1 MKLADVRQTK
11 IVKDFEKK
19 KGVFDMSVALAG
31 GPLVA
36 TMELYSDILSHP
48 KDVVYV
54 QTSGG
59 SLGHFAV
66 KIVGY
71 KEVNGV
77 AYWIVMLPFD
87 AQIGHEGIVWVRA
100 GLNIGN
106 IETTAIQ
113 IKIAK
118 PAELLK
124 PA

>member
-1 MKLADVRQTK
+1 MA
-11 IVKDFEKK
+11 
-19 KGVFDMSVALAG
+19 SALVS

-48 KDVVYV
+48 KDIVYV

-59 SLGHFAV
+59 SLGHYAV

-71 KEVNGV
+71 KEVNSV

-87 AQIGHEGIVWVRA
+87 TLVGDKGIVWVRA

-118 PAELLK
+118 PADLAVM
-124 PA
+124 PTPPPPTSA